1 MPRRA
6 DLTLADF
13 WGIEH
18 IDPQMDE
25 DKGTSLVLVNSPK
38 GKKLLDSLGA
48 SVVKKE
54 FTLEEARKGNRALEN
69 SLVAAGDNR
78 ADFSEI
84 WTNYLLRKWQKD
96 ISQCRIGKK
105 IQGEIQNGIPGFPA
119 DGFFRKCLEEFLFL

>member
-38 GKKLLDSLGA
+38 GKNYWIVSELLL
-48 SVVKKE
+48 
-54 FTLEEARKGNRALEN
+54 
-69 SLVAAGDNR
+69 
-78 ADFSEI
+78 
-84 WTNYLLRKWQKD
+84 
-96 ISQCRIGKK
+96 
-105 IQGEIQNGIPGFPA
+105 
-119 DGFFRKCLEEFLFL
+119 